1 MKIELLVN
9 LKLGNGVILGMGTI
23 ISDQESPIPASIMK
37 RVRLKQ
43 ARILDGRVNPKFT
56 TIEIPSS
63 ELDTT
68 RESVTEEI
76 NKLAAT
82 TASPKKTLIRR

>member
-23 ISDQESPIPASIMK
+23 VSDQESPIPASIMK

-43 ARILDGRVNPKFT
+43 ARIIDERVNPRFT

-76 NKLAAT
+76 NKLSEVK
-82 TASPKKTLIRR
+82 ASPKKILIRR

>member
-1 MKIELLVN
+1 MKIEMLVN

-23 ISDQESPIPASIMK
+23 ITDQESPIPASIMK

-43 ARILDGRVNPKFT
+43 ARIIDGRVNPKFT
-56 TIEIPSS
+56 MIETPSS

-76 NKLAAT
+76 NKLADT
-82 TASPKKTLIRR
+82 KASPKKTLIRR